1 MGARINTVPAVA
13 ARPMLPLRRAT
24 HFLRMAMC
32 PMRPGAES
40 MRDLAEDGAHSE
52 DDEGV
57 SDEQM
62 RVAQS

>member
-1 MGARINTVPAVA
+1 MNK
-13 ARPMLPLRRAT
+13 RPRADR
-24 HFLRMAMC
+24 F
-32 PMRPGAES
+32 EW
-40 MRDLAEDGAHSE
+40 RDEGGVELLSEDGAHSE